1 MLRRAIDV
9 QNPGYALCMPGFLL
23 LSPRATRLGEEGID
37 FQFGLLKVRE
47 MSAAARVRPEE
58 FFTPR
63 EWVRLSERSTWK
75 GLALVL
81 HCWLVIGAAITI
93 GIHWPITLPLMV
105 MIIGNRQLG
114 LFILM
119 HDAAHG
125 LLHVNRRVND
135 RVALWFCGSELGSY
149 RPYHLQH
156 HRFVQQ
162 TEDPDLLLSAPFP
175 ITPSSLR
182 RKVIRDLTGQ
192 TFFKQRIGTLVDQI
206 RTRATGAPLWAL
218 LLGKANSQ
226 RVFVV
231 LNLTGLVLF
240 SVAGLWWAWV
250 LMWLLPMATWLPL
263 VSRLRNIAEHAL
275 IEQNG
280 TDPLRHARTTHANF
294 VERALIAPYW
304 VNYHCEHH
312 MFTQIPCWNLP
323 MAHRLLAAK
332 GITQHM
338 EVQAGYATVLRLASA
353 RPTRA

>member
-1 MLRRAIDV
+1 
-9 QNPGYALCMPGFLL
+9 
-23 LSPRATRLGEEGID
+23 
-37 FQFGLLKVRE
+37 
-47 MSAAARVRPEE
+47 MSAVARVQPED
-58 FFTPR
+58 FFTPE
-63 EWVRLSERSTWK
+63 EWAMLSARSSWK

-81 HCWLVIGAAITI
+81 HCWLVIGAAMFI
-93 GIHWPITLPLMV
+93 GIRWPITIPLMV

-125 LLHVNRRVND
+125 LLHASRTVND
-135 RVALWFCGSELGSY
+135 RVALWFCGSELGIY

-162 TEDPDLLLSAPFP
+162 SEDPDLVLSAPFP

-182 RKVIRDLTGQ
+182 RKIIRDLTGQ
-192 TFFKQRIGTLVDQI
+192 TFFKQRFGALAASLKSPPPGTPRL
-206 RTRATGAPLWAL
+206 AL
-218 LLGKANSQ
+218 LMAEAKKQ
-226 RVFVV
+226 RVFLWTNAAALAV
-231 LNLTGLVLF
+231 F

-275 IEQNG
+275 IVQNG

-294 VERALIAPYW
+294 IERALIAPYW

-312 MFTQIPCWNLP
+312 MFTQLPCWSLP
-323 MAHRLLAAK
+323 LAHRLLAAK
-332 GITQHM
+332 GITPQM
-338 EVQAGYATVLRLASA
+338 EVQAGYATVLRLASTPVVQA
-353 RPTRA
+353 TSA